1 MMQCSTLDLDLPT
14 RSLTIGMTH
23 GYKMIRNVGKG
34 WFSRKEDRGK
44 KLVLSSLMA
53 PEGKM
58 TVGVV
63 S

>member
-1 MMQCSTLDLDLPT
+1 
-14 RSLTIGMTH
+14 MTH

-58 TVGVV
+58 TAGVV